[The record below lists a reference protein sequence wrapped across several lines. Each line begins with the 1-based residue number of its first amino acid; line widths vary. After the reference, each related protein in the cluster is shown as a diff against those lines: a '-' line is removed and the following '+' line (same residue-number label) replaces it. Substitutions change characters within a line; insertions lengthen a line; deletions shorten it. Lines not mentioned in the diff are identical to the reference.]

1 MRVQTL
7 RHAALAG
14 FALLSAAGAISPA
27 FAQTTYGS
35 IVGTARDAS
44 GAVVAGV
51 QVTVT
56 NQATGVKVAQSTNEL
71 GAYAF
76 TTLFP
81 GSYAVHAELSGF
93 RPVEVSGIQLA
104 VNQTA
109 RYDLSMQVGQLTESV
124 EVAATLAT
132 LATDT
137 SDVGQVIGNREVVDL
152 PLNGRQYLQDGSPLH
167 SGNHNILRP
176 LPRKCAGC

>member
-14 FALLSAAGAISPA
+14 FALLVAATAISPA

-44 GAVVAGV
+44 GAVVAGG

-56 NQATGVKVAQSTNEL
+56 NQATRVKVAQSTNEL

-76 TTLFP
+76 TTPFP
-81 GSYAVHAELSGF
+81 GSYPVHAEFNGF
-93 RPVEVSGIQLA
+93 RPPG
-104 VNQTA
+104 VN
-109 RYDLSMQVGQLTESV
+109 G
-124 EVAATLAT
+124 
-132 LATDT
+132 
-137 SDVGQVIGNREVVDL
+137 
-152 PLNGRQYLQDGSPLH
+152 
-167 SGNHNILRP
+167 
-176 LPRKCAGC
+176 

>member
-14 FALLSAAGAISPA
+14 FALLWAATAFSPA

-56 NQATGVKVAQSTNEL
+56 NQATGVKVTQTTNEP
-71 GAYAF
+71 GAYAV

-81 GSYAVHAELSGF
+81 ASYGAPADLSVF
-93 RPVEVSGIQLA
+93 RPVGG
-104 VNQTA
+104 T
-109 RYDLSMQVGQLTESV
+109 
-124 EVAATLAT
+124 
-132 LATDT
+132 
-137 SDVGQVIGNREVVDL
+137 
-152 PLNGRQYLQDGSPLH
+152 
-167 SGNHNILRP
+167 
-176 LPRKCAGC
+176 